1 MPEICSIETRCCA
14 LASPI
19 RASVATDVTEARV
32 LVAGGAGFLGSH
44 LCDRLIGRGDLVVCV
59 DNFLT
64 GRAENI
70 AHLVDH
76 RNFEFVKAD
85 VCDRLDLDGR
95 FDVVMNLA
103 SPASPDDFKRMPLE
117 ILEVGSTG
125 TRNLLDVAKRDGAR
139 FFLASTSEVYGDPM
153 VHPQPETYW
162 GNVDPIGPRSCYD
175 EAKRFSESLTM
186 AYHRVHG
193 VDIRIVRI
201 FNTYGPRMKPH
212 DGRVVTNFCVQA
224 LTGNPITLYGDG
236 SQTRSFCYVDDEI
249 SGFLAL
255 LDGSVTG
262 PVNIGN
268 PDEFTMR
275 ELAETVVELAGSS
288 SEIITVPLPAGRT
301 GDPMQRKPDLTIA
314 TRDLR
319 WAPNVALRDGVQLL
333 LDWLVATSTYR

>member
-1 MPEICSIETRCCA
+1 MQCCA
-14 LASPI
+14 PGSRI
-19 RASVATDVTEARV
+19 RALVVADVTAPRV

-44 LCDRLIGRGDLVVCV
+44 LCDRLIERGDSVVCV

-64 GRAENI
+64 GRPENI
-70 AHLVDH
+70 AHLAEH
-76 RNFEFVKAD
+76 PNFEFVKAD
-85 VCDRLDLDGR
+85 VCVPLDLDGR

-117 ILEVGSTG
+117 ILDVGSTG
-125 TRNLLDVAKRDGAR
+125 TRNLLEVATRDSAR

-175 EAKRFSESLTM
+175 EAKRFAESLTM

-193 VDIRIVRI
+193 IDIRIVRI

-268 PDEFTMR
+268 PVEFTMR
-275 ELAETVVELAGSS
+275 ELAETVVELSGSS
-288 SEIITVPLPAGRT
+288 SPIITVPLPAGRL

-314 TRDLR
+314 HRDLG
-319 WAPNVALRDGVQLL
+319 WSPTITLRNGVQML
-333 LDWLVATSTYR
+333 LDWLVATSAFR

>member
-1 MPEICSIETRCCA
+1 MQCCA
-14 LASPI
+14 PGSRI
-19 RASVATDVTEARV
+19 RALVVADVTAPRV

-44 LCDRLIGRGDLVVCV
+44 LCDRLIERGDSVVCV

-64 GRAENI
+64 GRPENI
-70 AHLVDH
+70 AHLTEH
-76 RNFEFVKAD
+76 PNFEFVKAD
-85 VCDRLDLDGR
+85 VCVPLDLDGR

-117 ILEVGSTG
+117 ILDVGSTG
-125 TRNLLDVAKRDGAR
+125 TRNLLEVATRDSAR

-175 EAKRFSESLTM
+175 EAKRFAESLTM

-193 VDIRIVRI
+193 IDIRIVRI

-268 PDEFTMR
+268 PVEFTMR
-275 ELAETVVELAGSS
+275 ELAETVVELSGSS
-288 SEIITVPLPAGRT
+288 SPIITVPLPAGRL

-314 TRDLR
+314 HRDLG
-319 WAPNVALRDGVQLL
+319 WSPTITLRNGVQML
-333 LDWLVATSTYR
+333 LDWLVATSAFR